1 MYGYCAFIPGR
12 NLIYRFYH
20 LPADEGMASE
30 VDEDHNRPNVR
41 MDAHE
46 TGILIVDEEMN
57 VLADVLLPKRTYS
70 CWDYFVT
77 EKGLWLSRHN
87 FFRKDKNEDVMEFDL
102 ISYR

>member
-1 MYGYCAFIPGR
+1 
-12 NLIYRFYH
+12 
-20 LPADEGMASE
+20 
-30 VDEDHNRPNVR
+30 
-41 MDAHE
+41 
-46 TGILIVDEEMN
+46 VDEEMN